1 MGTSKADIL
10 WIGTKGEIEE
20 SLVPRSGLRLETIAG
35 GAIVGVSWKKRVVNL
50 AKLASSL
57 SKASRIIGSF
67 KPDVLLMTGGYVNG
81 PVATAAWLRRVPSV
95 IFLPDIEPGMSIRQ
109 LSRFAKRVAC
119 TAEEST
125 AFFKP
130 GKGIVT
136 GYPVRKDIRQAVSLS
151 QENALAQFQLK
162 PGKPTLFAF
171 GGSRGARSIN
181 RALLSGLPELL
192 KKIQIIHISGSL
204 DWVEV
209 RDNRGDLSDE
219 QRSFYRA
226 YPYLHEEMG
235 PAFRSADLVLA
246 RAGASML
253 GECPAFGLPS
263 ILIPYPY
270 AWRYQKVNADYLVK
284 NGAAIR
290 VKDEDLT
297 TSLVETIA
305 SLISDDA
312 LLNDMAQAAK
322 AMDTP
327 ESTTKLAQL
336 LIDIGQ
342 GKVK

>member
-1 MGTSKADIL
+1 
-10 WIGTKGEIEE
+10 
-20 SLVPRSGLRLETIAG
+20 
-35 GAIVGVSWKKRVVNL
+35 
-50 AKLASSL
+50 
-57 SKASRIIGSF
+57 
-67 KPDVLLMTGGYVNG
+67 
-81 PVATAAWLRRVPSV
+81 
-95 IFLPDIEPGMSIRQ
+95 
-109 LSRFAKRVAC
+109 
-119 TAEEST
+119 
-125 AFFKP
+125 
-130 GKGIVT
+130 
-136 GYPVRKDIRQAVSLS
+136 
-151 QENALAQFQLK
+151 
-162 PGKPTLFAF
+162 
-171 GGSRGARSIN
+171 
-181 RALLSGLPELL
+181 
-192 KKIQIIHISGSL
+192 
-204 DWVEV
+204 
-209 RDNRGDLSDE
+209 
-219 QRSFYRA
+219 
-226 YPYLHEEMG
+226 MG

-263 ILIPYPY
+263 ILVPYPY